1 LREIGRLL
9 LSGAGFFPDLQGR
22 QGMAADS
29 TTQLQGFLD
38 RMAAGDVAARGELIG
53 RAYARLRRLA
63 HKMLKGFPRVRSFED
78 TGDVLHDS
86 LARLL
91 RALEAVPPASVAEFF
106 RIASRQ
112 IRWELLDLVQRYRKQ
127 QGPGGNHSP
136 GLANDSSQSTPPV
149 EAGTSTD
156 NPSALAVWTEFHEQV
171 EALPEKEREVFELL
185 WYQEMTQ
192 AEAAAVLN
200 MAESTVRRHWLAAR
214 RRLGTCLE
222 GMQQH

>member
-1 LREIGRLL
+1 
-9 LSGAGFFPDLQGR
+9 
-22 QGMAADS
+22 MAADS
-29 TTQLQGFLD
+29 TTQLQGILD
-38 RMAAGDVAARGELIG
+38 RMVAGDVSARNELIG

-78 TGDVLHDS
+78 TDDVLHDS
-86 LARLL
+86 LPRLS

-106 RIASRQ
+106 RVASRQ
-112 IRWELLDLVQRYRKQ
+112 IRWELLDLVKRYRGRQ
-127 QGPGGNHSP
+127 EPGGNHARRGES
-136 GLANDSSQSTPPV
+136 DSSQSTPSV

-156 NPSALAVWTEFHEQV
+156 NPSALAMWTEFHKQV

-192 AEAAAVLN
+192 AEAAAVLQ
-200 MAESTVRRHWLAAR
+200 MGESTVRRHWLSAR

-222 GMQQH
+222 GMQRR

>member
-1 LREIGRLL
+1 
-9 LSGAGFFPDLQGR
+9 
-22 QGMAADS
+22 MAADS

-38 RMAAGDVAARGELIG
+38 RMAAGDVSARNELIG
-53 RAYARLRRLA
+53 RAYTRLRRLA

-86 LARLL
+86 LPRLS
-91 RALEAVPPASVAEFF
+91 RALEVVPPASVAEFF
-106 RIASRQ
+106 RVASRQ
-112 IRWELLDLVQRYRKQ
+112 IRWELLDLVRRYRKQ
-127 QGPGGNHSP
+127 QGPGGNPSP
-136 GLANDSSQSTPPV
+136 GAASDSSQSTPPA

-185 WYQEMTQ
+185 WYQDMTQ